1 MEKNKSKSMIS
12 AYNWKGRVVLVA
24 EDEEIN
30 YLFLGEVLNRTG
42 AKVLWAKNGQEA
54 IDLYKQ
60 NEVDLIL
67 MDLKMP
73 EMNGYEAM
81 QQIKHT
87 KGNTKIIAQTAF
99 AMSGEREE
107 ILDAGFDGYI
117 SKPIKIAEL
126 LVLMEKNFSE

>member
-1 MEKNKSKSMIS
+1 MIAS
-12 AYNWKGRVVLVA
+12 YNWTGRVILVA
-24 EDEEIN
+24 EDEDIN
-30 YLFLGEVLNRTG
+30 YLFLEEVLNRTG
-42 AKVLWAKNGQEA
+42 ARVLWAKDGNEA
-54 IDLYKQ
+54 LELYKT

-81 QQIKHT
+81 QQIKNT

-99 AMSGEREE
+99 AMSGEKEE

-117 SKPIKIAEL
+117 SKPIKIPEL
-126 LVLMEKNFSE
+126 LKLIEKNLSVKE

>member
-1 MEKNKSKSMIS
+1 MIS
-12 AYNWKGRVVLVA
+12 AYNWKGKVILVA

-30 YLFLGEVLNRTG
+30 FLFLDEVLNRTG
-42 AKVLWAKNGQEA
+42 AKVLWAKNGKEA
-54 IDLYKQ
+54 IEMYRNND
-60 NEVDLIL
+60 VDLIL

-81 QQIKHT
+81 QQIKDT

-126 LVLMEKNFSE
+126 LKLMEKNFSEDK

>member
-1 MEKNKSKSMIS
+1 MIG
-12 AYNWKGRVVLVA
+12 AYNWKGKVILVA

-30 YLFLGEVLNRTG
+30 YLFLDEVLNRTG
-42 AKVLWAKNGQEA
+42 ATVLWAKNGKEA
-54 IDLYKQ
+54 IDMYQQ

-81 QQIKHT
+81 QQIKDT
-87 KGNTKIIAQTAF
+87 KGNTRIIAQTAF

-126 LVLMEKNFSE
+126 LKLMEKNFSDQK

>member
-1 MEKNKSKSMIS
+1 MIG
-12 AYNWKGRVVLVA
+12 AYNWNGKVVLVA

-30 YLFLGEVLNRTG
+30 FLFLEEVLRRTG
-42 AKVLWAKNGQEA
+42 ATVIWARNGKEA
-54 IDLYKQ
+54 IEKYRNNK
-60 NEVDLIL
+60 VDLIL
-67 MDLKMP
+67 MDIKMP

-81 QQIKHT
+81 QQIKDT

-117 SKPIKIAEL
+117 SKPIRIAAL
-126 LVLMEKNFSE
+126 LKLLETNFSPNS

>member
-1 MEKNKSKSMIS
+1 MIS
-12 AYNWKGRVVLVA
+12 AYNWKGKVILVA

-30 YLFLGEVLNRTG
+30 FLFLDEVLNRTG
-42 AKVLWAKNGQEA
+42 ATVLWAKNGKEA
-54 IDLYKQ
+54 IEMYR
-60 NEVDLIL
+60 NNSVDLIL

-81 QQIKHT
+81 QQIKDT

-126 LVLMEKNFSE
+126 LKLMEKNFSEGK

>member
-1 MEKNKSKSMIS
+1 MIA
-12 AYNWKGRVVLVA
+12 AYNWKGRVILVA

-30 YLFLGEVLNRTG
+30 YLFLDEVLNRTG
-42 AKVLWAKNGQEA
+42 AKVLWAKNGKEA
-54 IDLYKQ
+54 IEMYRQ
-60 NEVDLIL
+60 NDVDLIL

-81 QQIKHT
+81 QQIKDT
-87 KGNTKIIAQTAF
+87 KGDTKIIAQTAF

-126 LVLMEKNFSE
+126 LKLMEENFNDNR

>member
-1 MEKNKSKSMIS
+1 MIS
-12 AYNWKGRVVLVA
+12 SYNWKGKVILVA

-30 YLFLGEVLNRTG
+30 YLFLDEVLNRTG
-42 AKVLWAKNGQEA
+42 AKVLWAKNGKEA
-54 IDLYKQ
+54 IEMYRK
-60 NEVDLIL
+60 NRVDLIL

-81 QQIKHT
+81 QQIKDD
-87 KGNTKIIAQTAF
+87 KGTTKIIAQTAF

-126 LVLMEKNFSE
+126 LKLMEKNFSIDD